1 MSSRVKVTSVL
12 SIVNCSAINQR
23 LCLLYMDSVT
33 DKVRYIITVNQKG
46 IKKTLFFNSRHHHPC
61 VNLAKGTQDF
71 KIPLCSVFKRAKTRA
86 GTDQKSNL
94 TILKLRNP
102 RERAEREAKRKR
114 RFHRLLTLRLVLPGT
129 TLLHM
134 VAPFITAGNVRYRSH
149 RPFSRSKKEQLIMS
163 TS

>member
-1 MSSRVKVTSVL
+1 
-12 SIVNCSAINQR
+12 
-23 LCLLYMDSVT
+23 MDSIT

-46 IKKTLFFNSRHHHPC
+46 IKKTLFFNSRHHRPC
-61 VNLAKGTQDF
+61 VKSTQDF

-86 GTDQKSNL
+86 GTDHKSNL

-102 RERAEREAKRKR
+102 QERADREAKRKR
-114 RFHRLLTLRLVLPGT
+114 RFHRLLTLKLVLPGT

-134 VAPFITAGNVRYRSH
+134 VAPFITAGNVRDRSH
-149 RPFSRSKKEQLIMS
+149 RPFSRFKKEQLILS